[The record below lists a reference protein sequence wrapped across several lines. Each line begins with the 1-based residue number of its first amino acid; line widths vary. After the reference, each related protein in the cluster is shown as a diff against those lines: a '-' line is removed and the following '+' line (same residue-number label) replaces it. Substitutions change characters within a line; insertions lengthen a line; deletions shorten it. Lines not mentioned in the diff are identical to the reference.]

1 MSLVADKPRAVSS
14 RRRTNRP
21 VKRRVVTTNA
31 TPKARTRTVTRSRV
45 KARTQSNSNWLA
57 VPFAFVVV
65 ASMAFV
71 ASSVAGNV
79 LLEQARRDRI
89 NSVER
94 VNSARLEVARLRIEL
109 NGLTSMAAVDRWAQ
123 ANRMHLSGVE
133 VPEYLTNPAQTAVVA
148 SLEQFQELVASLPD
162 DAGIQESSDQVVR
175 EPEEIAPTL
184 IVASE
189 QNAENL
195 PE

>member
-1 MSLVADKPRAVSS
+1 MSLVADKSRAVST
-14 RRRTNRP
+14 RRRTNRQ
-21 VKRRVVTTNA
+21 VKRRVVTTSA
-31 TPKARTRTVTRSRV
+31 APKTRTRAVTRSRA

-148 SLEQFQELVASLPD
+148 SLEQFQEPLASLPD
-162 DAGIQESSDQVVR
+162 DAGVQESSDQMVR

-195 PE
+195 PD